1 MTKIEYYSVLNI
13 QEVCNEL
20 YFTPYTEVLRS
31 VLHSLQKEFNA
42 KYKGT
47 PVRTKN
53 YEFVYETVI
62 DHYIIS
68 FIDCV
73 FKTDDIGWNR
83 YFDETVM
90 IIGDK
95 K

>member
-1 MTKIEYYSVLNI
+1 MNYTSLLIQKYCVLYCIHYRRNSMQSTKEHQY
-13 QEVCNEL
+13 E
-20 YFTPYTEVLRS
+20 
-31 VLHSLQKEFNA
+31 QKN
-42 KYKGT
+42 
-47 PVRTKN
+47 N
-53 YEFVYETVI
+53 EFVYETVI

>member
-31 VLHSLQKEFNA
+31 VLQSLQKEFNA

-47 PVRTKN
+47 PVLTKDN
-53 YEFVYETVI
+53 EFVHETVI
-62 DHYIIS
+62 NDYIIS
-68 FIDCV
+68 FIDCT
-73 FKTDDIGWNR
+73 FNTDIGCWNR

>member
-31 VLHSLQKEFNA
+31 VLQSLQKEFNA

-53 YEFVYETVI
+53 NEFVYETVI

-73 FKTDDIGWNR
+73 FKTDIDWNR